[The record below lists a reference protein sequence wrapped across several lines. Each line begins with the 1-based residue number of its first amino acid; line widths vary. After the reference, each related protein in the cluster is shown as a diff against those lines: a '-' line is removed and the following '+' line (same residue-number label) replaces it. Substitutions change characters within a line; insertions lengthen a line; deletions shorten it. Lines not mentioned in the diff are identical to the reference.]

1 MTPPLR
7 RIANAWL
14 EAAAKSSHCPC
25 EGRALCPL
33 PPEVELLTCGLNGAA
48 FFSGEPG
55 AGLTV
60 PEAAGTRP
68 APRAWGGGGAA
79 SSVSTRVYACVW
91 TRVCGGRGGRMGE
104 AGTKAAPLLVAPLHY
119 LSVCISCLTITLF
132 KQK

>member
-7 RIANAWL
+7 ALGRIANAWL

-68 APRAWGGGGAA
+68 APRAWGGGG
-79 SSVSTRVYACVW
+79 RIFREHACVCV
-91 TRVCGGRGGRMGE
+91 RVDACLWRSGWRDGRGWYE
-104 AGTKAAPLLVAPLHY
+104 SCTFAGCTA
-119 LSVCISCLTITLF
+119 SLF
-132 KQK
+132 VSMYILFNNYIV